1 MNEISIIANF
11 KLDVSFQTEKPCEL
25 YVDIIPTTPKTLIR
39 ILWLIE
45 PNDISKIRDSVIDN
59 QDKFDL
65 ILTYDNYILESC
77 TNSKLFLYGT
87 TWVKDFDFSQ
97 KKEYCITTLIGGK
110 NRTKGHLLRHS
121 LLDKTDSIKSIP
133 IHLFNSINTPFRA
146 DKEFRQMKN
155 NTHKNELFYSQFHV
169 AIENTFSENWFS
181 EKVIDCFQTKT
192 VPIYFGCPNVGEY
205 FDLRGMFC
213 VSSLDEMI
221 NICNNINPKTYD
233 EMIDYV
239 NINYEI
245 SKDYVDYRGR
255 IENEVKTFI
264 KNL

>member
-1 MNEISIIANF
+1 MYKISIFANF
-11 KLDVSFQTEKPCEL
+11 ELDVSFETEKPCEL
-25 YVDIIPTTPKTLIR
+25 YVDIIPTTPKTSVR

-45 PNDISKIRDSVIDN
+45 PHGILNIRDSVINN

-65 ILTYDNYILESC
+65 ILTYDDYILESC
-77 TNSKLFLYGT
+77 RNSKLFLYGT
-87 TWVKDFDFSQ
+87 TWIEDFDLMQ
-97 KKEYCITTLIGGK
+97 RKEYCITTLIGGK
-110 NRTKGHLLRHS
+110 KQTEGHLLRHS
-121 LLDKTDSIKSIP
+121 LLDKIDSINSIQV
-133 IHLFNSINTPFRA
+133 HLFNSMNRPFRITR
-146 DKEFRQMKN
+146 EFRQMKN
-155 NTHKNELFYSQFHV
+155 HIRKNELFYSQFHI
-169 AIENTFSENWFS
+169 AIENIMSKNWFS

-192 VPIYFGCPNVGEY
+192 VPIYFGCPNIGEY

-221 NICNNINPKTYD
+221 NVCNNINPKTYD

-239 NINYEI
+239 DINYEI